1 MFLGTINLKPLRP
14 SQYLS
19 FSFKNLSFL
28 TNVCCLPYQQR
39 NIIPNTGILFSVEL
53 IFSSPLQNIKPSI
66 KNCWCLIEEN
76 SELVK
81 ASFMQLLS
89 LLVIMSE
96 NHFPGFEKCSKLVLA
111 LSLYLLLFYNY
122 VAAMQVPPNKPK
134 AINLFWMTFWTEC
147 KNQVL
152 R

>member
-1 MFLGTINLKPLRP
+1 MFAACPISNVILYPIQVYFFLLNWFSAHHCKISSRP
-14 SQYLS
+14 SKL
-19 FSFKNLSFL
+19 L
-28 TNVCCLPYQQR
+28 C
-39 NIIPNTGILFSVEL
+39 
-53 IFSSPLQNIKPSI
+53 

-89 LLVIMSE
+89 LFVMTSD
-96 NHFPGFEKCSKLVLA
+96 NHFPRFEKCSKLILVL
-111 LSLYLLLFYNY
+111 LLLYLLLFYNY

>member
-1 MFLGTINLKPLRP
+1 MFAACPISNVILYPIQVYFFLLNWFSVHHCKISSRP
-14 SQYLS
+14 S
-19 FSFKNLSFL
+19 K
-28 TNVCCLPYQQR
+28 
-39 NIIPNTGILFSVEL
+39 LFC
-53 IFSSPLQNIKPSI
+53 

-89 LLVIMSE
+89 LFVMTSE
-96 NHFPGFEKCSKLVLA
+96 DHFPGFEKCSKLILVL
-111 LSLYLLLFYNY
+111 LLLYLSLFYNY

-152 R
+152 RQMIIIG